1 MDRERALLRPHP
13 QPPLPRGGRGVS
25 RARTCLEGMKAR
37 SCLHQAAAALGHA
50 TIALSRLSGS
60 GGRTGVRAYQRAA
73 CPCSRIR
80 CGRGAP
86 ASALLCRTAVPL
98 SALTP
103 SPSPTL
109 WARGVGAHGGAP
121 CCAFPLSRLAGEGDK
136 GGEGNKARLPV
147 HACTGENSPRCRDSV
162 PNRCTLVRF
171 VSLSRG
177 AGEGER
183 AAPLAHFVGEE
194 PGLRATKLL
203 NPREIA
209 PNSPRI
215 APSPLDIRAK
225 MCYTI
230 DVNGATPEE
239 PP

>member
-1 MDRERALLRPHP
+1 MFVIVGIGIPD
-13 QPPLPRGGRGVS
+13 GRFVIQGDV
-25 RARTCLEGMKAR
+25 
-37 SCLHQAAAALGHA
+37 
-50 TIALSRLSGS
+50 
-60 GGRTGVRAYQRAA
+60 
-73 CPCSRIR
+73 
-80 CGRGAP
+80 
-86 ASALLCRTAVPL
+86 
-98 SALTP
+98 
-103 SPSPTL
+103 
-109 WARGVGAHGGAP
+109 GVGMLKWQTSV
-121 CCAFPLSRLAGEGDK
+121 PLSRLAGEGDK

-203 NPREIA
+203 NPRKI
-209 PNSPRI
+209 PLNFPRI

-230 DVNGATPEE
+230 DVNGATPE
-239 PP
+239 

>member
-1 MDRERALLRPHP
+1 MPSPSGLIRVHRLGSLCA
-13 QPPLPRGGRGVS
+13 GC
-25 RARTCLEGMKAR
+25 ARFF
-37 SCLHQAAAALGHA
+37 
-50 TIALSRLSGS
+50 
-60 GGRTGVRAYQRAA
+60 
-73 CPCSRIR
+73 
-80 CGRGAP
+80 
-86 ASALLCRTAVPL
+86 
-98 SALTP
+98 ALTL

-230 DVNGATPEE
+230 DVIGANPE
-239 PP
+239 

>member
-1 MDRERALLRPHP
+1 MTPLLKVPPAPRRNRTGAVPLAKRGEPAGADKGTTVRHGISAAGAVFPSASVNRQARRVALTPFVPLSREAGEGERAA
-13 QPPLPRGGRGVS
+13 PLAHCVG
-25 RARTCLEGMKAR
+25 EG
-37 SCLHQAAAALGHA
+37 L
-50 TIALSRLSGS
+50 
-60 GGRTGVRAYQRAA
+60 GVRAKKRVRPAHSELKR
-73 CPCSRIR
+73 CTLIR
-80 CGRGAP
+80 
-86 ASALLCRTAVPL
+86 
-98 SALTP
+98 
-103 SPSPTL
+103 
-109 WARGVGAHGGAP
+109 
-121 CCAFPLSRLAGEGDK
+121 GDK

-225 MCYTI
+225 MCYTMHVI
-230 DVNGATPEE
+230 GATSEE

>member
-1 MDRERALLRPHP
+1 MPSPSGLIRVHRLGSLCA
-13 QPPLPRGGRGVS
+13 GC
-25 RARTCLEGMKAR
+25 ARFF
-37 SCLHQAAAALGHA
+37 
-50 TIALSRLSGS
+50 
-60 GGRTGVRAYQRAA
+60 
-73 CPCSRIR
+73 
-80 CGRGAP
+80 
-86 ASALLCRTAVPL
+86 
-98 SALTP
+98 ALTL

-121 CCAFPLSRLAGEGDK
+121 CCAFPLSREAGEGDK

-203 NPREIA
+203 NPREI
-209 PNSPRI
+209 PLNFPRI
-215 APSPLDIRAK
+215 APSPLDIRAR
-225 MCYTI
+225 
-230 DVNGATPEE
+230 DVLYYKRHRGNSRMTP
-239 PP
+239 